1 MALGDDSGHGIP
13 LRHAGTAPPAGVSR
27 TRMDDVADP
36 PDVFQQRAVSDVG
49 QRLHFEPIR
58 QGQFIQDG
66 GDRSGAQGVDL
77 AGHDPV
83 HIGGMTVGSLG
94 PRTENRGRCHLGMTH
109 GPETSRPCL
118 MGRGPL
124 T

>member
-1 MALGDDSGHGIP
+1 
-13 LRHAGTAPPAGVSR
+13 
-27 TRMDDVADP
+27 MDDDADP

-58 QGQFIQDG
+58 QGQFVQDG

-83 HIGGMTVGSLG
+83 HLGGMTVGSLG
-94 PRTENRGRCHLGMTH
+94 PRTENRGRCHLGMTPGDGPHQVQLGLGEWWRIH
-109 GPETSRPCL
+109 GRLS
-118 MGRGPL
+118 G
-124 T
+124 